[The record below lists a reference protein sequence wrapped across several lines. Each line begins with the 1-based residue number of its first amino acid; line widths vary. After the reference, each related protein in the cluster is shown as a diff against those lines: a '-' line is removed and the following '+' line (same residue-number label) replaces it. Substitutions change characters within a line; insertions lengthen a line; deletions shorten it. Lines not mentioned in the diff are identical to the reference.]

1 MMPRSTWILCTL
13 LFAPLLAQGAEPSA
27 AQASELEAGFS
38 HYALSNSY
46 ANWDSAYVDA
56 AHRFGERQSLYGEV
70 QEARRFNLTD
80 REVSAGYYH
89 PLSARWT
96 ALVEASDSPEH
107 NFLARNALYGQ
118 LQLAFA
124 DGWDLQ
130 GGWRHSQYNLAY
142 ADLAVLT
149 AERYW
154 GSYRAAYTLYEG
166 RLQGAGTA
174 PSHKALLAYY
184 YTDRNNVTLTLAKG
198 RQAESLGPALGV
210 LLVGVTSVSL
220 SGRHWLNSAWGVTYE
235 ALSEHQGN
243 LYSRKGIRLGLR
255 YAF

>member
-1 MMPRSTWILCTL
+1 MTLRLEGILFL
-13 LFAPLLAQGAEPSA
+13 LFAAPLAALAAEPSA
-27 AQASELEAGFS
+27 APENEIEGGFS
-38 HYALSNSY
+38 HYALTNSY
-46 ANWDSAYVDA
+46 ANWDSTYVDA
-56 AHRFGERQSLYGEV
+56 AHRFGDRQSLYGEV

-89 PLSARWT
+89 PLGERWT

-107 NFLARNALYGQ
+107 NFLAKNSVYGQ
-118 LQLAFA
+118 LQASFA
-124 DGWDLQ
+124 QGWDLQ
-130 GGWRHSQYNLAY
+130 GGWRHSQYTFAY
-142 ADLAVLT
+142 ADLAVVT

-154 GSYRAAYTLYEG
+154 GSYRGAYTLYEG
-166 RLQGAGTA
+166 RVQGAGAA
-174 PSHKALLAYY
+174 PSHKVLLAYY
-184 YTDRNNVTLTLAKG
+184 YADRSNVTLTLAQG

-210 LLVGVTSVSL
+210 LLVDVTTVSL

-235 ALSEHQGN
+235 ALTEHQGN

>member
-1 MMPRSTWILCTL
+1 MTLRLEGILFL
-13 LFAPLLAQGAEPSA
+13 MFAAPLAAQAAEPSA
-27 AQASELEAGFS
+27 APPTEIEGGLS
-38 HYALSNSY
+38 HYALTNGY

-56 AHRFGERQSLYGEV
+56 AHRFGDRQSLYGEV
-70 QEARRFNLTD
+70 QDARRFNLTD

-89 PLSARWT
+89 PLGAQWT

-107 NFLARNALYGQ
+107 NFLAKNSVYGQ
-118 LQLAFA
+118 LQVSFA
-124 DGWDLQ
+124 QGWDLQ
-130 GGWRHSQYNLAY
+130 GGWRHSQYTLAY

-166 RLQGAGTA
+166 KLQGAGTA
-174 PSHKALLAYY
+174 PSHKAVLAYY
-184 YTDRNNVTLTLAKG
+184 YSDRSNATLSLAKG

-210 LLVGVTSVSL
+210 LLVDVTTVSL

-235 ALSEHQGN
+235 ALTEHQGN